1 MKYFTADTHFDHEK
15 AINFPERKGFG
26 FTIESW
32 KEMIL
37 DKINSKVT
45 KHDKLFILGDFA
57 LAKDQSKSFAKNKM
71 KIKCKDVW
79 LIRGNHDLGDEGCKK
94 VFGQNFRHVFET
106 KIKEIPCWLS
116 HYPHLIWPKS
126 HYGSFH
132 LYGHL
137 HNGRTEYWNQ
147 IPELKEMRSLDVC
160 PESYKSHF
168 GEWGIWSEDQI
179 YDLLIARKGHD
190 PVSYY
195 REKFGPI

>member
-1 MKYFTADTHFDHEK
+1 MIYFTSDSHLYHEK
-15 AINFPERKGFG
+15 ATNFPERKGL
-26 FTIESW
+26 FTVDSW
-32 KEMIL
+32 AEMFYDL
-37 DKINSKVT
+37 VNSRVT
-45 KHDKLFILGDFA
+45 KHDRLYILGDFA
-57 LAKDQSKSFAKNKM
+57 IGTHKHFM
-71 KIKCKDVW
+71 KARISLKPKDVW
-79 LIRGNHDLGDEGCKK
+79 LCYGNHDGSKKMCEKIFGERFRITHECKVK
-94 VFGQNFRHVFET
+94 DT
-106 KIKEIPCWLS
+106 PTWLS

-168 GEWGIWSEDQI
+168 GEWGIWSENEI
-179 YDLLIARKGHD
+179 YDLLIARTGHD

-195 REKFGPI
+195 REKFGQI

>member
-1 MKYFTADTHFDHEK
+1 MIYFTSDTHFGHEK
-15 AINFPERKGFG
+15 ALNFPERKGFG
-26 FTIESW
+26 FTVESW
-32 KEMIL
+32 EDLIV
-37 DKINSKVT
+37 DIINKTIT
-45 KHDKLFILGDFA
+45 KHDRLFILGDFA
-57 LAKDQSKSFAKNKM
+57 LGGGNFLIKTRMKLRPKD
-71 KIKCKDVW
+71 IW
-79 LIRGNHDLGDEGCKK
+79 LIKGNHCPSDEACKRA
-94 VFGQNFRHVFET
+94 FGERFRQVHEC
-106 KIKEIPCWLS
+106 KIKETPCWLS